1 MSGNPLFMRDVS
13 LTLTIGAEPALEVNC
28 DVHTV
33 EVAVEPG
40 DVVTYQTLCP
50 DGSFSQPGRSSYA
63 LHITAA
69 QDWSAEGLARVLWEH
84 EGESAEFRYQAHGS
98 DVAGADAPSDATPGM
113 MGEVRLIAPTY
124 GGEADTFAELDV
136 TLPCSSKPEL
146 LASAFPAG
154 TRYGSAA
161 NGGDTDSPA
170 QPDLSPEDADQLASA
185 AV

>member
-13 LTLTIGAEPALEVNC
+13 LTLTIGADPAVEVNC

-40 DVVTYQTLCP
+40 DVVTYQTLCA

-69 QDWSAEGLARVLWEH
+69 QDWGPDGLARVLWEH

-98 DVAGADAPSDATPGM
+98 DVATTDAPSDAIPGM

-136 TLPCSSKPEL
+136 TLPCSSKPDIIT
-146 LASAFPAG
+146 AAFPASL
-154 TRYGSAA
+154 SAGA
-161 NGGDTDSPA
+161 RAAHEGD
-170 QPDLSPEDADQLASA
+170 EA
-185 AV
+185 AAA

>member
-1 MSGNPLFMRDVS
+1 MAGNPLFMRDVS

-40 DVVTYQTLCP
+40 DVVTYQTLCA
-50 DGSFSQPGRSSYA
+50 DGSFSEPGRSSYA

-69 QDWSAEGLARVLWEH
+69 QDWGADGLARVLWEH
-84 EGESAEFRYQAHGS
+84 EGEAAEFRYQAHGS

-136 TLPCSSKPEL
+136 TLPCTSKPEL
-146 LASAFPAG
+146 LAAAFPAG
-154 TRYGSAA
+154 TRYGAGA
-161 NGGDTDSPA
+161 DTPTEDESEPMPA
-170 QPDLSPEDADQLASA
+170 TEDEPELVG